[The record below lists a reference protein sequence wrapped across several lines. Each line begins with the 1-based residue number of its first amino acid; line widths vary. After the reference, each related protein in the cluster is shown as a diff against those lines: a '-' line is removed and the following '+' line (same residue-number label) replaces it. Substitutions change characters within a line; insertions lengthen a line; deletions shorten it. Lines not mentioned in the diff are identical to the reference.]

1 MSGSF
6 SNYAENKL
14 LEHIVGKTAFTKP
27 TAYIALSTADPGE
40 DGSGLA
46 EPNGNGYA
54 RVATAA
60 ADWNSAASGS
70 ISNALDINFPQA
82 SGSWGTIAYFAIM
95 DAAENGNMLAYGS
108 LAVSK
113 AVTSGDTCKYEGGT
127 PGDLVLNLD

>member
-6 SNYAENKL
+6 GNYAENKI

-40 DGSGLA
+40 DNAGLA
-46 EPNGNGYA
+46 EPSGNGYA

-60 ADWNSAASGS
+60 ADWNNAASGS
-70 ISNALDINFPQA
+70 ISNAQDITFPQA

-95 DAAENGNMLAYGS
+95 DAAEGGNMLAHGS
-108 LAVSK
+108 LGVAKAVSQ
-113 AVTSGDTCKYEGGT
+113 GDTCKYAGGT
-127 PGDLVLNLD
+127 PGDLVINLD